1 MSHLPGLPLVA
12 AVAMGIGALM
22 AATTKLP
29 LTSVLIASLLLLSD
43 AVPVMPLVI
52 VAVVIAYVAVAHI
65 EPRLTARMAGNEHA
79 SSGAQADIP
88 TAH

>member
-22 AATTKLP
+22 AAVTKLP
-29 LTSVLIASLLLLSD
+29 LTSVLVASLLLLSD
-43 AVPVMPLVI
+43 AVNVMPLVI

-65 EPRLTARMAGNEHA
+65 EPRLAGPA
-79 SSGAQADIP
+79 AAPSPSATPRG
-88 TAH
+88 

>member
-12 AVAMGIGALM
+12 AVAMGTGAMM

-43 AVPVMPLVI
+43 AVNVMPLVI

-65 EPRLTARMAGNEHA
+65 EPRLAARIVGNKHA
-79 SSGAQADIP
+79 DSSAQADIP
-88 TAH
+88 ART